1 MRHLFFITDVFAD
14 QKYRGNQLATF
25 LYCDDLSTEQMQ
37 RMAREINFSESTFVM
52 KPKGDAPM
60 RVRIFTPQEEVDF
73 AGHPTL
79 GTAFV
84 IDRHVRP
91 GAGGKVILD
100 LNVGNIPVTFS
111 DESDIL
117 WMRQNQPEFGND
129 IDGSVMAAVL
139 GLEKEDLDGSCPCQ
153 EVSTGL
159 KVIIVPLAGKDA
171 LRRMALARD
180 WPQRLDGL
188 SRSKVILAFCR
199 GGQEEGQEL
208 SVRVF
213 PMGVGIAEDPATGS
227 GNGCL
232 AAYLVRHECLGDD
245 QVDIQVGQGYEMGR
259 PSRLFL
265 RARPEG
271 SGIRVEVGGRV
282 HQVAEGW
289 WDEDDP

>member
-1 MRHLFFITDVFAD
+1 
-14 QKYRGNQLATF
+14 
-25 LYCDDLSTEQMQ
+25 MQ

-52 KPKGDAPM
+52 KPKGDAPL

-91 GAGGKVILD
+91 GGGGKVTLHLNIGPIPVD
-100 LNVGNIPVTFS
+100 LNDADG
-111 DESDIL
+111 IL
-117 WMRQNQPEFGND
+117 WMRQREPEFGEE
-129 IDGSVMAAVL
+129 IDRSLVSSLL
-139 GLEKEDLDGSCPCQ
+139 GLKSEDMDDRFPCE

-159 KVIIVPLAGKDA
+159 KHIIVPLKS
-171 LRRMALARD
+171 REALARMT
-180 WPQRLDGL
+180 L
-188 SRSKVILAFCR
+188 SRDWAGLLQGRSYAKVVLAFCR
-199 GGQEEGQEL
+199 GGQEEGQGL
-208 SVRVF
+208 SARVF

-232 AAYLVRHECLGDD
+232 AAYLVKHRYLGSEK
-245 QVDIQVGQGYEMGR
+245 VEVQVGQGYEMGR

-265 RARPEG
+265 RSSPQG
-271 SGIRVEVGGRV
+271 DGIGVEVGGKV

-289 WDEDDP
+289 WG

>member
-1 MRHLFFITDVFAD
+1 MRHLFFVTDVFAD

-25 LYCDDLSTEQMQ
+25 LYCDDLSAEQMQ

-79 GTAFV
+79 G
-84 IDRHVRP
+84 DRHLRP
-91 GAGGKVILD
+91 GAAGKVILE
-100 LNVGNIPVTFS
+100 LNVGNIPVTLN
-111 DESDIL
+111 DESGIL
-117 WMRQNQPEFGND
+117 WMRQNLPEFGVE
-129 IDGSVMAAVL
+129 IERSVMASVL
-139 GLEKEDLDGSCPCQ
+139 SLEENDLETAFPCQ

-159 KVIIVPLAGKDA
+159 KVIIVPLVSKDA
-171 LRRMALARD
+171 LKRIALARD
-180 WPQRLDGL
+180 WARLLQG
-188 SRSKVILAFCR
+188 RSYAKVILAFCR
-199 GGQEEGQEL
+199 EGQEESQDL

-213 PMGVGIAEDPATGS
+213 PMGVGIPEDPATGS

-232 AAYLVRHECLGDD
+232 AAYLVQHRCLGNEI
-245 QVDIQVGQGYEMGR
+245 VDVQVGQGYEMGR

-265 RARPEG
+265 KARPEG

-289 WDEDDP
+289 WDEDHP